1 MLGRTIRA
9 RSPIST
15 IGWLCVA
22 AGQTGVSCSNWR
34 RGARGAQ
41 PHAFALLQ
49 KTALVGKMD
58 TTSLTPEMLG
68 KADVAGPAARSF
80 AFGPFVLIPEKQSL
94 FNGHASVRIGGRA
107 LDLLTALVEKPG
119 ELLTKRELM
128 ARAWP
133 KTVVEEANLK
143 VNMAALRRV
152 LGEDPGAGQYI
163 ATVAGRGYRFIANVQ
178 PSESPNFPS
187 ENSARKSSSHG
198 LPIRT
203 PRVLGRDSEIDA
215 IRLELSGSQLVSV
228 VGPGGIGKTTVA
240 IAAAREYGEGVA
252 FIDLATISDCQ
263 FIPAVIASALGL
275 GMTGVDPLAGIIH
288 ALKSQERLLI
298 FDNCEHLLPAIVVT
312 VDRILR
318 NLDTVRILATS
329 REPLRTDKE
338 RVHRLG
344 GLECDPS
351 GNPKAVDARKYP
363 AVELFA
369 TRAYFRDGY
378 QLIDTDAPAVAEIC
392 RRLDGNALAIELAAT
407 QAMAF
412 PPREI
417 LKMLDDRLRLLKLGS
432 PAAPLRHQS
441 LLATLDW
448 SFSLLT
454 EREAMLLSAVS
465 VFAGSFGVESAA
477 AVANCAPTEV
487 LDTLAQLD
495 AKSLLATDINL
506 DVVTY
511 RLLETTRSYCLER
524 LRIGGKDKVVHR
536 RHAEHVCA
544 LLERAESEWAQRTAR
559 EWGGTYGRVID
570 DLRGALAWAEVDA
583 SNRSLHVRLTVAGLL
598 LWNHLG
604 LTEECRVRV
613 SRAIGELED
622 TGLVGTAAEMKLQVW
637 FGGVTI
643 YTQGLM
649 SPAMSAVRRAYDIAS
664 QIGDTDCRVRC
675 LRLIGI
681 HQIFNGESDAA
692 IRTFESFDALAAAE
706 VPSAVLEGEVA
717 AGIAQ
722 LFVGQ
727 LWSVRTRL
735 EHRHELDLHK
745 NNESQRV
752 RYISD
757 RIGDVTN
764 LLTQAQWL
772 TGAPDTAL
780 RNSKAAMEYALATQH
795 HVAIVNA
802 ISYVCPIYYWTG
814 HYEEC
819 GRHAEMFDDLAL
831 RHGFAIRRPVAMFY
845 RAALA
850 GAHGD
855 NPAEAVV
862 GIEKAIVEFNATG
875 HLARM
880 PYYLA
885 VLAENYLRLGQF
897 DRARTTIHASR
908 KIAQEKNDRW
918 CVPEVLRINA
928 SLLATEGHTRQAEA
942 LLVESM
948 TFAQDIGALS
958 WRLRSANDLA
968 KLLVGDSKEDDAR
981 HMLTAVLNEFSEG
994 HSTQDLVA
1002 ATVLLE
1008 SLK

>member
-1 MLGRTIRA
+1 
-9 RSPIST
+9 
-15 IGWLCVA
+15 
-22 AGQTGVSCSNWR
+22 
-34 RGARGAQ
+34 
-41 PHAFALLQ
+41 
-49 KTALVGKMD
+49 MD
-58 TTSLTPEMLG
+58 TTSLSAEMLG
-68 KADVAGPAARSF
+68 QADVAGPVARSF
-80 AFGPFVLIPEKQSL
+80 AFGPFVLIPEKQAL
-94 FNGHASVRIGGRA
+94 FNGDSSVRIGGRA

-143 VNMAALRRV
+143 VNIAALRRV

-163 ATVAGRGYRFIANVQ
+163 ATVAGRGYRFVADVQ
-178 PSESPNFPS
+178 PSESPHFPS
-187 ENSARKSSSHG
+187 ENQVPNSSSHG
-198 LPIRT
+198 LPTRT
-203 PRVLGRDSEIDA
+203 PRVLGRASEIDA
-215 IRLELSGSQLVSV
+215 IRQELSGSQLVSI

-240 IAAAREYGEGVA
+240 IAAAREYGDGVA
-252 FIDLATISDCQ
+252 FIDLAKISDSQ
-263 FIPAVIASALGL
+263 FIPAVITSALGL
-275 GMTGVDPLAGIIH
+275 GMTGVDPLAGVIH
-288 ALKSQERLLI
+288 ALKSQERVLL
-298 FDNCEHLLPAIVVT
+298 FDNCEHLLSAVVVV
-312 VDRILR
+312 VDRLLR

-329 REPLRTDKE
+329 REPLRIDKE
-338 RVHRLG
+338 RVHRLA

-351 GNPKAVDARKYP
+351 GNPTAIAARKYP

-369 TRAYFRDGY
+369 TRAQLRDGY

-407 QAMAF
+407 QAVAF
-412 PPREI
+412 PPQEI

-448 SFSLLT
+448 SYSLLT
-454 EREAMLLSAVS
+454 EREATLLSAVS
-465 VFAGSFGVESAA
+465 VFAGNFGIESAA
-477 AVANCAPTEV
+477 AVANMAPAEV
-487 LDTLAQLD
+487 LDTLSQLD
-495 AKSLLATDINL
+495 AKSLLTADIDL

-524 LRIGGKDKVVHR
+524 LRIGGKDKIAHR
-536 RHAEHVCA
+536 RHAEHVCV

-604 LTEECRVRV
+604 LIEECRIRV
-613 SRAIGELED
+613 SRALGELED

-649 SPAMSAVRRAYDIAS
+649 SPAMSAVQRAYDIAS
-664 QIGDTDCRVRC
+664 QIGDTDCSVRC

-681 HQIFNGESDAA
+681 YQIFNGQSDAA

-735 EHRHELDLHK
+735 EHRHELDMHK

-772 TGAPDTAL
+772 TGSPDTAL
-780 RNSKAAMEYALATQH
+780 RNSKAAVEYALATQH

-802 ISYVCPIYYWTG
+802 LSYVCPIYYWTG
-814 HYEEC
+814 NYEEC
-819 GRHAEMFDDLAL
+819 GRYAEMFDDLAL
-831 RHGFAIRRPVAMFY
+831 RHGFTIRRPVAMFY

-850 GAHGD
+850 GAYGN
-855 NPAEAVV
+855 NPAQAVD
-862 GIEKAIVEFNATG
+862 GIEKAIVEFNSTG

-885 VLAENYLRLGQF
+885 VLAENYLGLGQL
-897 DRARTTIHASR
+897 DSAKATIQKSR

-928 SLLATEGHTRQAEA
+928 SILVSEGQMCEAEA
-942 LLVESM
+942 LLIGSM
-948 TFAQDIGALS
+948 NFAQDIGALS
-958 WRLRSANDLA
+958 WRLRSANDLTR
-968 KLLVGDSKEDDAR
+968 LLVGDSRADDAR
-981 HMLTAVLNEFSEG
+981 RMLTAVLNEFSEG
-994 HSTQDLVA
+994 YATRDLVA
-1002 ATVLLE
+1002 TTALLK